1 MPIPLLWRLR
11 TTAKQ
16 QIILSIIFTLAGFVL
31 LVSIIWIAV
40 LANLAEGDVTCTPHT
55 ASPPLCYQANRKLT
69 ARALGSFINT
79 GIWSALEPSMAVVYA
94 SIPSLRPLYG
104 VAVGAYRNVVTSA
117 SRTAKRSS
125 TNGRR
130 SRLPWPNSRSQHSE
144 GMFSQL
150 EEQGD
155 DAKAF
160 GHGISI
166 RGGRDG
172 EHGEAMELPPMSG
185 IHVKSEVLISTEKLE
200 YKDRLF

>member
-1 MPIPLLWRLR
+1 MH
-11 TTAKQ
+11 K
-16 QIILSIIFTLAGFVL
+16 SVL

-40 LANLAEGDVTCTPHT
+40 LANLAEGDVTCTPHFLY
-55 ASPPLCYQANRKLT
+55 PPLYHQENRPIT

-79 GIWSALEPSMAVVYA
+79 SIWSALEPSMAVICT
-94 SIPSLRPLYG
+94 SIPSLHPLYSI
-104 VAVGAYRNVVTSA
+104 AIGAYHNIATSA
-117 SRTAKRSS
+117 SRTTKRSS
-125 TNGRR
+125 TNGRS

-144 GMFSQL
+144 GMFRQL

-155 DAKAF
+155 DTKAF

-185 IHVKSEVLISTEKLE
+185 IHVKSGVLISTEKLE